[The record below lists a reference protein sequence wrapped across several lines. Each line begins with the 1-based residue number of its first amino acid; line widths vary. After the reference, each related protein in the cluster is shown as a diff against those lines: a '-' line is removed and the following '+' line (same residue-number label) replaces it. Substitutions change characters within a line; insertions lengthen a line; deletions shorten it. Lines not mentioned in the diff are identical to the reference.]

1 VSQKLDNIENSLKLL
16 KKELVNNI
24 KEYEQ
29 KLRLIR
35 PLKAVAERVEKAGI
49 DIMTFHTT
57 DDDGTVT
64 KEAISLVIPIEIQD
78 FKFANRREMDMFK
91 ILCQDIIIQASPDT
105 EELKRRLDEKVEEME
120 NNAAKLLEAEK
131 ETLATSLQSII
142 TRNILDEA

>member
-1 VSQKLDNIENSLKLL
+1 MSQKLDNIENSLKLL